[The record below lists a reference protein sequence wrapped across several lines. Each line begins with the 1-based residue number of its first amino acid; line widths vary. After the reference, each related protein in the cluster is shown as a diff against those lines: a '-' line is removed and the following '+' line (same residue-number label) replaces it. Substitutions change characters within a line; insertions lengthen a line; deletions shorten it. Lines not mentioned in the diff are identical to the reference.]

1 MSSYSYYSVMPHC
14 VAVTCPECAGEAA
27 FEFAECVRIKT
38 NDDLHWFEKSK
49 HFDCL
54 KEAAS
59 DGQYYHAAIYYHRLM
74 GNTLPIISDLPR
86 GYKIEDWAH
95 SEHKFRPLSDWRG
108 TLVCESCGKRSK
120 HTLDWPREAYFQIE
134 YRNQNLWAFDRAST
148 AELIDYICASH
159 RRADDFIYWPF
170 LMKIPHVFLTRQAR
184 ETVVKRLRKRL
195 A

>member
-1 MSSYSYYSVMPHC
+1 MPHR
-14 VAVTCPECAGEAA
+14 VAVLCSDCASEAA
-27 FEFAECVRIKT
+27 FEFAERVRIKT

-54 KEAAS
+54 KQAGS
-59 DGQYYHAAIYYHRLM
+59 DGQYYHAAIYYHRLT

-95 SEHKFRPLSDWRG
+95 SEHQFRPLGDWRG

>member
-1 MSSYSYYSVMPHC
+1 MPHR
-14 VAVTCPECAGEAA
+14 VAVTCSECAREAV
-27 FEFAECVRIKT
+27 FEFAERVTIKT
-38 NDDLHWFEKSK
+38 NDDLHWFEKSQ

-54 KEAAS
+54 KQA
-59 DGQYYHAAIYYHRLM
+59 DTNGQYYHSAIYYHGLM
-74 GNTLPIISDLPR
+74 GNTLPLISDLPR
-86 GYKIEDWAH
+86 GYEIEDWAH
-95 SEHKFRPLSDWRG
+95 SEHKFRPLADWLG
-108 TLVCESCGKRSK
+108 TLVCECCGKRSK

-134 YRNQNLWAFDRAST
+134 YRNQILWAFDRAST

-159 RRADDFIYWPF
+159 RRPDDFIYWPF